1 MPLSEDKFCRARV
14 IERQDFAS
22 DLWKI
27 RIEPEAPFRFAA
39 GQYATLGV
47 RSGDKLVERAYSIV
61 SSPYEES
68 VECFIE
74 LVPEGDLTPLL
85 FRLNPGDDLK
95 MRKIAKGRFTLDLQ
109 SGRTKHLLLCTVT
122 GIAPFVSYVR
132 TLKRDWDDKK
142 FPGEHQLYISERRQP
157 LLGIRLQRGV
167 GKNRRG
173 SAVAQVR
180 HLGEPPMGRR
190 GVARGSGPR
199 GGFNPQV
206 HGPMGDHSRERHR
219 LSLRPPA
226 DDRAQHGNFAAARI
240 PHRFAAAGGVLGSGE
255 VNQTTPFCTHHGG
268 ATLRSESIDFFP
280 IRGGRPPFF
289 SMI

>member
-1 MPLSEDKFCRARV
+1 MAVSEDKFCRARV

-47 RSGDKLVERAYSIV
+47 RSGDRLVERAYSIV

-142 FPGEHQLYISERRQP
+142 FPGEHQLYILNAASRPWEFGYSEELEKIAAEVPWLKYVTSVSRPWEDAEWRGEVGRVEDLIRKYTDQW
-157 LLGIRLQRGV
+157 GITPENATGYLCGHPQMIEHSMGILR
-167 GKNRRG
+167 RRG
-173 SAVAQVR
+173 FPIA
-180 HLGEPPMGRR
+180 
-190 GVARGSGPR
+190 
-199 GGFNPQV
+199 
-206 HGPMGDHSRERHR
+206 
-219 LSLRPPA
+219 SLRQEVYWVPA
-226 DDRAQHGNFAAARI
+226 K
-240 PHRFAAAGGVLGSGE
+240 
-255 VNQTTPFCTHHGG
+255 
-268 ATLRSESIDFFP
+268 
-280 IRGGRPPFF
+280 
-289 SMI
+289 